1 MPLGSSIGSGNGI
14 HTLEEIQIIIE
25 QANIPVVVDA
35 GLAVPSDASLAM
47 EIGADCVLV
56 NTAIAQAENPVLMG
70 EAFKLGVEAGR
81 KSYLAGRIKKTQQGK
96 ASSPTNKIAK
106 QN

>member
-1 MPLGSSIGSGNGI
+1 
-14 HTLEEIQIIIE
+14 
-25 QANIPVVVDA
+25 
-35 GLAVPSDASLAM
+35 
-47 EIGADCVLV
+47 
-56 NTAIAQAENPVLMG
+56 MG